1 MTLNQFKAELKQ
13 TDIKYDPWGCS
24 MEAFF
29 ECAGRMNKRG
39 LDIPAEWNYRP
50 GAGTDG
56 TDKNSYWHSL
66 FARCGNKQL
75 TAIGAYLYRLTNILD
90 RAGKSY

>member
-1 MTLNQFKAELKQ
+1 MNLQQFKAELRH
-13 TDIKYDPWGCS
+13 TDIKYDPWGCT
-24 MEAFF
+24 MEAWF
-29 ECAGRMNKRG
+29 ECAGRMNRRG

-56 TDKNSYWHSL
+56 TDKDNYWYSL

-75 TAIGAYLYRLTNILD
+75 AAIGAYLYRLSNILE
-90 RAGKSY
+90 RCGKSY